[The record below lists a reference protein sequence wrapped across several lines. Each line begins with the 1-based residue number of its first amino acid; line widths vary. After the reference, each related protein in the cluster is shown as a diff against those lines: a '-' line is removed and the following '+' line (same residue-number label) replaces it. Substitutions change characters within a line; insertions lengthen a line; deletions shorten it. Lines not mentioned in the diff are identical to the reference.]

1 MEEVAASVKPQL
13 SLLNK
18 MVKENQLLLEMS
30 KKVTKLQLQMEQ

>member
-1 MEEVAASVKPQL
+1 MEEVAASVKHQL

-18 MVKENQLLLEMS
+18 MIKENQLLLEMS